1 MIAGNNVY
9 APIAGNQS
17 FGVVSDLGLQSALSL
32 GENKIAPYLYKGGVY
47 TQTVDTTNEGAY
59 GSATNPITLGPSWV
73 GATCI
78 IFQPA
83 DGVTLSSEVHVN
95 LVPVTGTRTSQ
106 TAAQVSADIDA
117 FQKLLFRQPMI
128 GNVYG
133 QTVINNLGQTLTL
146 HVCDG
151 VNTGAAP
158 NGNIY
163 DFKAFIARILDSSLP
178 VPVTLLQAGDAKI
191 GLPAAGLG
199 VGSFGMPIVNLS
211 LDNTTANQTPVKIPA
226 TRIANQANLGPLNVS
241 IIATEGITLVDN
253 TFFLLPPVGDILN
266 LVQSNIV
273 ANSTLSFTLYISN
286 NSVGNNI
293 TWPAVDASL
302 SGGSTYALR
311 YAGVGA
317 PTLTFELADPAVMTP
332 SETYMLTIN
341 INIATGTAANN
352 WSGSTG
358 VLSLTRVG

>member
-9 APIAGNQS
+9 DPIAGNQS

-151 VNTGAAP
+151 VNTGAAD

-191 GLPAAGLG
+191 GLVASGLG
-199 VGSFGMPIVNLS
+199 VGSFGMPIANLGTAD
-211 LDNTTANQTPVKIPA
+211 LTTTPVKIPA
-226 TRIANQANLGPLNVS
+226 SRIANQANIGPLNVTVVPGG
-241 IIATEGITLVDN
+241 AVTFTNGGGD
-253 TFFLLPPVGDILN
+253 FFLLPPVGDILN
-266 LVQSNIV
+266 LVQSNVV
-273 ANSTLSFTLYISN
+273 ANSILSFTLYITNTSTN
-286 NSVGNNI
+286 TI
-293 TWPAVDASL
+293 TWPTAGDTL
-302 SGGSTYALR
+302 TGGGSY
-311 YAGVGA
+311 
-317 PTLTFELADPAVMTP
+317 TLQYGIITSWIDPPAVLGQNQ
-332 SETYMLTIN
+332 TYMLTIN
-341 INIATGTAANN
+341 INIGTGTAANN
-352 WSGSTG
+352 WTGSTG